1 MNDDNVEKLNGQ
13 LRDIIK
19 SELSAVFVSIN
30 QLSENVKAIQYDI
43 SSMKSDIAE
52 MKSDIK
58 GLKANYMD
66 LSKNRTHIENVIG
79 EMYRYYQDT
88 RNKAVAQ

>member
-1 MNDDNVEKLNGQ
+1 MNDDNVENREAE
-13 LRDIIK
+13 LRGIIK
-19 SELSAVFVSIN
+19 DELSGVFVSIKE
-30 QLSENVKAIQYDI
+30 LSDNVKAIQYDI

-58 GLKANYMD
+58 GLKANHMD

-79 EMYRYYQDT
+79 EMYRYYQEA
-88 RNKAVAQ
+88 RNKAVSQ